1 MKTLSMMRENAAPTI
16 NGVANHLTPINNII
30 TNINNLFVPFLNVVA
45 SPGSD
50 NVSIV
55 VKSSYFTD
63 EETTRQHIYYPVNG
77 NCTLA
82 GYVAQQGLNNIKIVP
97 TPTECIVMFC
107 PSDMPQIGYCGDLT
121 AGDCAKCACE
131 SLRGLGDVEYD
142 SFLYEEGED
151 NPNMNGLKNYGFGD
165 QEIEDIQRKDLQ
177 ELLASKD
184 KVKAAKAFAEILSK
198 NMRMP
203 ENYYIKA
210 VRDEDGNESVALRY
224 RYEKRKPFGKT
235 ATITKTLVNIYNTD
249 ENGIWV
255 DGADDPNGL
264 PEEMKGVIDDMLG
277 FIGVKRT
284 GDACCFS
291 VAMNGDADDL
301 TASPKDKD
309 ADNDAN
315 QENQQEGTR
324 DTDDGSND
332 GDAQQG
338 QQKDNDETSAAPDN
352 NDASSSMESGFSR
365 NDGMSM

>member
-1 MKTLSMMRENAAPTI
+1 MKTLSMVRENAMPNI
-16 NGVANHLTPINNII
+16 NGVANHLTPIKNII
-30 TNINNLFVPFLNVVA
+30 TNINNLFVPYLNVVA
-45 SPGSD
+45 TPGGD
-50 NVSIV
+50 NVSII

-63 EETTRQHIYYPVNG
+63 EETTRQHIYYPVSG

-82 GYVAQQGLNNIKIVP
+82 GYVARQGLNNIKIIP
-97 TPTECIVMFC
+97 SPLGCIVMFC
-107 PSDMPQIGYCGDLT
+107 PSDMPQMGYSGDLT
-121 AGDCAKCACE
+121 CGDEPKCACE
-131 SLRGLGDVEYD
+131 ALKGLGDVEYD

-165 QEIEDIQRKDLQ
+165 QEIEDIQKKDLR
-177 ELLASKD
+177 ELLGSKD
-184 KVKAAKAFAEILSK
+184 KVKAAKAFAAILAQ

-235 ATITKTLVNIYNTD
+235 ATMTKTLVNIYNTD

-277 FIGVKRT
+277 FIGVRRT

-291 VAMNGDADDL
+291 VAMNDDGDDL
-301 TASPKDKD
+301 KADPNDINSKDNEGQD
-309 ADNDAN
+309 NSEGENDNDDA
-315 QENQQEGTR
+315 
-324 DTDDGSND
+324 
-332 GDAQQG
+332 DAQQK
-338 QQKDNDETSAAPDN
+338 KDDDN
-352 NDASSSMESGFSR
+352 KTTMDNTPSNSESGFSR
-365 NDGMSM
+365 NDGMTM